1 MATKSEHTA
10 IGSYLEE
17 GQVSPNL
24 TAINSPSKSKLHQHK
39 DGLHRYADAK
49 PEHRNKDHFLQADDG
64 KLEVLRV
71 QLAPNN
77 RTSQN
82 LKTTWERPKVENQ
95 FKVLWRGF
103 RDAPRDIVTWAYN
116 DSLKSDTPQ
125 PDIYFKYPVAC
136 LVLTLTALIGNIEAD
151 LLWGGRYPPVRY
163 SYFCYPKV
171 ARNEREGKTLGPSL
185 SILERKPV
193 PQSGIDSDD
202 RVTSMR
208 QVQSRYAVHDKAFG
222 RHLRPRYLCI
232 LANNS
237 KGYERVDVDEWDRTR
252 SEAVSG
258 GYIFVSYTR
267 YHFPQEDREKELVAI
282 GIASAKQARLQA
294 FWLDFICLPDP
305 PAGEDWQDSHRI
317 CDIARGC
324 YQMVIAVKE
333 VPPAPNS
340 NAAQHPASLD
350 GLLQGWASRLW
361 TLPELLLAP
370 TRRDIDVYWVRHND
384 PNSTSIPVDTI
395 AKRNMAERAYIKDG
409 VLVRQ
414 LVDHFEASLQLTQ
427 TELFTIGLEC
437 LLNRDYNLFFQ
448 ADPIYA
454 LMTLAR
460 RRPRPNKDETLFEA
474 FAQLSLLNDSN
485 LLLERLLCTLPKAR
499 GSPWSKIEDFW
510 NVKLWDIVPTV
521 QVASITPDDSVL
533 IDGAFGASI
542 EWGKLSNV
550 GVLKRQTIWRTIG
563 NFLVLF
569 APGWLIVA
577 CVLLSVFAETPT
589 YTYDRHGNSHK
600 KVNPAIAAGIIF
612 FLIAFAAIASLPYLV
627 LKKLRG
633 KFWSTQ
639 AQLYGLEGHADLE
652 WLETKLFGLCDGRL
666 KWATAG
672 STQSVHK
679 QKYDGD
685 HIDDEYEALEPVDDQ
700 LPIAA
705 DLSKDAILDPDR
717 LFTLVDTY
725 SMTAMVFRAVHPPSV
740 ALICGHEGGMRR
752 ALLCSYDYTTQ
763 TFHRETV
770 VRMPTKV
777 LDRMDR
783 IDKFRFS
790 MKNMPL

>member
-1 MATKSEHTA
+1 
-10 IGSYLEE
+10 
-17 GQVSPNL
+17 
-24 TAINSPSKSKLHQHK
+24 
-39 DGLHRYADAK
+39 
-49 PEHRNKDHFLQADDG
+49 
-64 KLEVLRV
+64 
-71 QLAPNN
+71 
-77 RTSQN
+77 
-82 LKTTWERPKVENQ
+82 
-95 FKVLWRGF
+95 
-103 RDAPRDIVTWAYN
+103 
-116 DSLKSDTPQ
+116 
-125 PDIYFKYPVAC
+125 
-136 LVLTLTALIGNIEAD
+136 
-151 LLWGGRYPPVRY
+151 
-163 SYFCYPKV
+163 
-171 ARNEREGKTLGPSL
+171 
-185 SILERKPV
+185 
-193 PQSGIDSDD
+193 
-202 RVTSMR
+202 MR
-208 QVQSRYAVHDKAFG
+208 QVQPRHAVYDKSFG

-232 LANNS
+232 LANNPQ
-237 KGYERVDVDEWDRTR
+237 GYEKVDVDEWDRTR
-252 SEAVSG
+252 PETVKG
-258 GYIFVSYTR
+258 GYVFVSYTR
-267 YHFPQEDREKELVAI
+267 YQFASMEERERELVAI
-282 GIASAKQARLQA
+282 GIASAQRAKLQA
-294 FWLDFICLPDP
+294 FWLDWICLPEP
-305 PAGEDWQDSHRI
+305 PQGQDWQDSHRI
-317 CDIARGC
+317 CDVARGSH
-324 YQMVIAVKE
+324 QMVIAVKNG
-333 VPPAPNS
+333 PSATR
-340 NAAQHPASLD
+340 HPTALD
-350 GLLQGWASRLW
+350 SLLQGWASRLW

-370 TRRDIDVYWVRHND
+370 TRKDIDVFWVRPD
-384 PNSTSIPVDTI
+384 VPNSTSSPVDRI

-437 LLNRDYNLFFQ
+437 LLNRDYNIFFK

-542 EWGKLSNV
+542 EWKKLSNV
-550 GVLKRQTIWRTIG
+550 GVLKRRTIWRTIG

-569 APGWLIVA
+569 APGWLITA
-577 CVLLSVFAETPT
+577 IAVLALEAATPSYSYSVSYSSSGIPT
-589 YTYDRHGNSHK
+589 ENVHK
-600 KVNPAIAAGIIF
+600 TVNPAIAVGIIF
-612 FLIAFAAIASLPYLV
+612 FLIAFACIASLPYLV
-627 LKKLRG
+627 LRKYRG

-639 AQLYGLEGHADLE
+639 AQLFGLEGHADLE
-652 WLETKLFGLCDGRL
+652 WLETKLFGISDGRL

-672 STQSVHK
+672 STQSKHK
-679 QKYDGD
+679 PKYDGD
-685 HIDDEYEALEPVDDQ
+685 HIIGEYEALEPVDDQ
-700 LPIAA
+700 LPIAD
-705 DLSKDAILDPDR
+705 DLAEGQVLDPDR

-725 SMTAMVFRAVHPPSV
+725 SMTAMLFRAVHPPSV

-752 ALLCSYDYTTQ
+752 ALLCSYDYMTQ

-790 MKNMPL
+790 MNHMPL

>member
-1 MATKSEHTA
+1 M
-10 IGSYLEE
+10 
-17 GQVSPNL
+17 
-24 TAINSPSKSKLHQHK
+24 
-39 DGLHRYADAK
+39 
-49 PEHRNKDHFLQADDG
+49 
-64 KLEVLRV
+64 
-71 QLAPNN
+71 
-77 RTSQN
+77 
-82 LKTTWERPKVENQ
+82 
-95 FKVLWRGF
+95 
-103 RDAPRDIVTWAYN
+103 
-116 DSLKSDTPQ
+116 
-125 PDIYFKYPVAC
+125 
-136 LVLTLTALIGNIEAD
+136 
-151 LLWGGRYPPVRY
+151 
-163 SYFCYPKV
+163 
-171 ARNEREGKTLGPSL
+171 
-185 SILERKPV
+185 
-193 PQSGIDSDD
+193 
-202 RVTSMR
+202 
-208 QVQSRYAVHDKAFG
+208 HDKSFG
-222 RHLRPRYLCI
+222 RHLRPRFLCVI
-232 LANNS
+232 ANNS

-252 SEAVSG
+252 SEAFNG
-258 GYIFVSYTR
+258 GYVFVSYTR
-267 YHFPQEDREKELVAI
+267 YHFTSQQDREKELVEI

-294 FWLDFICLPDP
+294 FWLDFICLPDAP
-305 PAGEDWQDSHRI
+305 PGEDWQDSHRI
-317 CDIARGC
+317 CDVARGA
-324 YQMVIAVKE
+324 YQMVIAVKDATTASGS
-333 VPPAPNS
+333 VVTQRPAG
-340 NAAQHPASLD
+340 LD
-350 GLLQGWASRLW
+350 SLLQGWASRLW

-370 TRRDIDVYWVRHND
+370 TKHDIDVYLVRSND
-384 PNSTSIPVDTI
+384 AHSTSVPADSI
-395 AKRNMAERAYIKDG
+395 AKRNMAERAYTKDG
-409 VLVRQ
+409 LLVRQ

-437 LLNRDYNLFFQ
+437 LLNRDYNLFFE

-485 LLLERLLCTLPKAR
+485 MLLERLLCTLPKTR

-510 NVKLWDIVPTV
+510 NVKLWDIAPTV

-542 EWGKLSNV
+542 EWGQLSNV

-569 APGWLIVA
+569 APGWLILS
-577 CVLLSVFAETPT
+577 CILLALESNSFASYREVTGSNGYPKIEK
-589 YTYDRHGNSHK
+589 SK
-600 KVNPAIAAGIIF
+600 QVNPAIAAGIIF

-627 LKKLRG
+627 LRKYRG

-639 AQLYGLEGHADLE
+639 AQLFGLEGHADLE
-652 WLETKLFGLCDGRL
+652 WLETQLFGLSDGRL
-666 KWATAG
+666 KWASTG

-685 HIDDEYEALEPVDDQ
+685 YIDGEYEALEPVDDQ
-700 LPIAA
+700 LPIAD
-705 DLSKDAILDPDR
+705 DLPKESALEPDR

-752 ALLCSYDYTTQ
+752 ALLCSYNYMTQ